1 LRKKHVIGAMV
12 AAISLIAAVAA
23 YAVPA
28 SQSTLKVT
36 AAASPSKAGTKKKPK
51 PVTLDLTIAGG
62 TVTGSGQPST
72 TTGFVVKLPKQ
83 WNLNSKKYAKK
94 NRCSLEA
101 ANTAKSASACPK
113 GSKIGSGTSQALAAN
128 GQITQNLLI
137 SAHVLTNGSVGFF
150 LTGSSPVSVAVMLE
164 GKVSGRTINVAIPS
178 NVQEPI
184 PGLATGI
191 TLLKVKFN
199 GKTKV
204 VKTVKKGKK
213 KVKKNVTLGVI
224 ESTGCSGGKWT
235 VNVTDTYRDG
245 SKNVSASAKCK
256 K

>member
-1 LRKKHVIGAMV
+1 LRKKHVIGAVV
-12 AAISLIAAVAA
+12 AAAALLVAAVAA

-28 SQSTLKVT
+28 AQSTLNVT

-51 PVTLDLTIAGG
+51 PVKLDLTIAGG
-62 TVTGSGQPST
+62 TVTGAGQPST

-101 ANTAKSASACPK
+101 ANTAKSASVCPK
-113 GSKIGSGTSQALAAN
+113 GSKIGTGASQAKAGA
-128 GQITQNLLI
+128 ITQNLGI
-137 SAHVLTNGSVGFF
+137 SAHVLTNGNVGFF
-150 LTGSSPVSVAVMLE
+150 LSGASPVAVAVMLE
-164 GKVSGRTINVAIPS
+164 GKVSGRTINVAIPA
-178 NVQEPI
+178 NIQEPI

-191 TLLKVKFN
+191 TLLKVSFT

-204 VKTVKKGKK
+204 LKTVKKGKK
-213 KVKKNVTLGVI
+213 KVKRNVTMGVI
-224 ESTGCSGGKWT
+224 ESTGCAGGKWT